1 MGTPIIGVMA
11 FMGIMPD
18 EVGIMLN
25 NVHNRAVVAPARA
38 VVGNNIVWFDERKAN
53 RAI

>member
-1 MGTPIIGVMA
+1 MA
-11 FMGIMPD
+11 LMGIMPE

-25 NVHNRAVVAPARA
+25 NVHNRAVAAPARA
-38 VVGNNIVWFDERKAN
+38 VVGNNIVWLDDRKAN